1 MSHFSVEHLTI
12 LRDSTATVKPT
23 PERAVRN
30 FEELRTEILKLS
42 PLRNLLRYRSAEI
55 RTWRLETLPQPLKSA
70 LLLRFLSRGR
80 CQFHDELGRV
90 RRIGILDLLQLAWEW
105 LRDKLREPAALR
117 CLERELDGLENDPA
131 VPGTSP
137 DRERSPI
144 YLRTDLCFA
153 IRSGGSVGHI
163 AGVLNQL
170 DHFCGPPRFLTTAEI
185 PTVRVDV
192 QTDLIWPDARFAS
205 SGELRSLSFN
215 GKFYQR
221 AVERIGDEPP
231 ALVYQRYSLN
241 NICGLKLSRHFGVPF
256 VLEYNG
262 SEVWIHRNWGRPL
275 KHERLSARIE
285 ALNLRAADLVVV
297 VSQAMQ
303 DELVERGF
311 AAERILVNPN
321 GVDPD
326 VYAPSVCGSTVRRRL
341 GIDQQT
347 VIGFIGTFGPWH
359 GAEQLADAFGR
370 LLEQTPEN
378 RQRLHLLLIGDG
390 ARMPDVRR
398 QVERYQME
406 ANCTLTGLIP
416 QAEGPEYLAACDVL
430 ASPHV
435 PNPDGTPFFGSP
447 TKLFEYM
454 AMGRGIVASD
464 LDQIGDILE
473 QGRTGWMVRPDDV
486 DALAAGLL
494 RLCEDPQLR
503 QRLGTAARE
512 QVLGHFTWREHTR
525 RIMARL
531 EQLCA
536 EADREP
542 RAA

>member
-1 MSHFSVEHLTI
+1 MSRFSAEHLTI
-12 LRDSTATVKPT
+12 LRDSTAMLKPT

-30 FEELRTEILKLS
+30 FEELRTEILTTG
-42 PLRNLLRYRSAEI
+42 PLRNLLRYRTAEI

-70 LLLRFLSRGR
+70 LLLRVLSRGR

-90 RRIGILDLLQLAWEW
+90 RRIGILALVQLAWEW

-117 CLERELDGLENDPA
+117 CLERELAELENVPA
-131 VPGTSP
+131 ARQAAPQP
-137 DRERSPI
+137 ERSPV

-170 DHFCGPPRFLTTAEI
+170 DQFCGPPHFVTTASI
-185 PTVRVDV
+185 PTVRADV
-192 QTDLIWPDARFAS
+192 QTDLIWPDGRFAS

-215 GKFYQR
+215 GKFYR
-221 AVERIGDEPP
+221 DALDRIGGNPP
-231 ALVYQRYSLN
+231 ALIYQRYSLN

-303 DELVERGF
+303 DELVQRGF

-321 GVDPD
+321 GVDSD
-326 VYAPSVCGSTVRRRL
+326 VYAPTVCGSTVRRRL
-341 GIDQQT
+341 GIDQRT

-370 LLEQTPEN
+370 LLEQSPEN
-378 RQRLHLLLIGDG
+378 RGRLHLLLIGDG
-390 ARMPDVRR
+390 ARMPEVRR
-398 QVERYQME
+398 QVERYQM
-406 ANCTLTGLIP
+406 ADNCTLTGLIP

-464 LDQIGDILE
+464 LDQIGDILDH
-473 QGRTGWMVRPDDV
+473 GRTAWMVRPDDV
-486 DALAAGLL
+486 DALSSGLL
-494 RLCEDPQLR
+494 RLCDDQELR

-512 QVLGHFTWREHTR
+512 HVLAHFTWREHTR
-525 RIMARL
+525 RILARL
-531 EQLCA
+531 EQLCPA
-536 EADREP
+536 ADRAP